1 MASHLFNEWKQQ
13 LLRDYLASTD
23 DIRIALLMTLLRVT
37 TFGTFVREF
46 SPPNPKK
53 GGWPEIPPSDSASD
67 PYCRN
72 ALSSFKNG
80 HIAFTHTW
88 GGENSRI
95 KLHNVV
101 THSTADF

>member
-1 MASHLFNEWKQQ
+1 MRTVHA
-13 LLRDYLASTD
+13 
-23 DIRIALLMTLLRVT
+23 IAKFYWNRALLRVT

-101 THSTADF
+101 THSRVDY